1 MFSIFLSKPKFTL
14 KHKLNY
20 SNNKRNITRMAL
32 PFESKLDSV
41 NTVYFSDL
49 ITKLKSNDIND
60 IYIKPLKN
68 QLFYMETNGTKH
80 VTQYNDSNEFW
91 KLLMNSNANIL
102 IDNQQQLSI
111 SNIFV
116 TFFMF
121 VLTIS
126 IIRNL
131 LMSRPSIHSIKKQD
145 ENINDTCFDDVEG
158 IDNAKFELEEI
169 VHFLKNPEKYTSAG
183 AKIPKGA
190 LLIGP
195 PGTGKTLLARAVANE
210 ANVPFIQCSGSSF
223 IEMFVGLGAKRVREV
238 FDNARKIQPCILFI
252 DEIDAI
258 GKARSSNPVSN
269 NGEYDQTIN
278 QLLTE
283 MDGFDVNSQVIV
295 LGATNRLDILDNA
308 LLRPGRFDRKI
319 MIELP
324 NSKGRERILK
334 VHSRNKQFDESVNF
348 EYIASQTRGFSGADL
363 ENFINECAISAVREG
378 NGKINSLIME
388 DVYQR
393 VVIGAK
399 SSTTYSYEL
408 KKRVAYHEAGH
419 ALIGVIMPNFD
430 TLRKVS
436 IISRGNAGGVT
447 FFQHES
453 DSNILPTKQYME
465 SYISML
471 LAGHAVEEIIYGKNN
486 TSTGASNDFQNVYNI
501 ARDMITKY
509 GFNDFVG
516 KIGLNEQYL
525 SNNMKYDIDNEIRI
539 YIDNRYK
546 ITLSLVTINKNKIE
560 RIKEELLKNEIIDG
574 TTVYDIVE
582 NNF

>member
-1 MFSIFLSKPKFTL
+1 MFSIFLSKPKFSL

-20 SNNKRNITRMAL
+20 SNHKRNITRMAL
-32 PFESKLDSV
+32 PFGNKLDSV

-91 KLLMNSNANIL
+91 KLLMDSNANIL
-102 IDNQQQLSI
+102 IDNQPQLSI

-126 IIRNL
+126 LIRNL
-131 LMSRPSIHSIKKQD
+131 LMSRSTHSIKKQN
-145 ENINDTCFDDVEG
+145 NIVNNTSFNDVEG

-169 VHFLKNPEKYTSAG
+169 VNFLQNSEKYTSAG

-210 ANVPFIQCSGSSF
+210 AKVPFIQCSGSSF
-223 IEMFVGLGAKRVREV
+223 IEMFVGMGAKRVRDV
-238 FDNARKIQPCILFI
+238 FENARKNQPCILFI

-258 GKARSSNPVSN
+258 GKARSSNPMSN
-269 NGEYDQTIN
+269 NSEYDQTIN

-295 LGATNRLDILDNA
+295 LGATNRLDILDEA

-319 MIELP
+319 NIELP
-324 NSKGRERILK
+324 DSKGREKILK
-334 VHSRNKQFDESVNF
+334 VHSKNKQFDESVNLK
-348 EYIASQTRGFSGADL
+348 YVANQTNGFSGADL

-378 NGKINSLIME
+378 NGKINSSIIE

-393 VVIGAK
+393 LIVGTK
-399 SSTTYSYEL
+399 SNKTYSSNF
-408 KKRVAYHEAGH
+408 KKRIAYHEAGH

-430 TLRKVS
+430 VLRKVS
-436 IISRGNAGGVT
+436 IISRGSACGVT
-447 FFQHES
+447 FFQPKS
-453 DSNILPTKQYME
+453 DSNVLPTKQYME
-465 SYISML
+465 SYIKML
-471 LAGHAVEEIIYGKNN
+471 LAGHAVEEFIYGENN
-486 TSTGASNDFQNVYNI
+486 VSTGASNDFQNVYNI

-509 GFNDFVG
+509 GFNDFIG

-525 SNNMKYDIDNEIRI
+525 SNDMKYDIDNEIRK
-539 YIDNRYK
+539 YINNQYK
-546 ITLSLVTINKNKIE
+546 FTLNLITINKDKIE
-560 RIKEELLKNEIIDG
+560 KIKEELLKYEIIDG
-574 TTVYDIVE
+574 TIVYDIVE
-582 NNF
+582 NSI